1 MLNKTSKFSR
11 KTRNALSF
19 VRPCVSQKERL
30 HTANEI
36 WAIFISPIKFFP
48 KKMKRSDL
56 VNALNAW
63 YRTLPLLS
71 LVPLS
76 LSSILLS
83 FLFTAL
89 HCMWDLSS
97 QTRHHIRTSCLE
109 SSVLLIR
116 PGTSALILFSTLH
129 SRWGAGSG
137 VSETRVK

>member
-30 HTANEI
+30 HTVNEI
-36 WAIFISPIKFFP
+36 WAIFISLTKFSP

-56 VNALNAW
+56 VNDLNAL
-63 YRTLPLLS
+63 YRTLPLLP

-76 LSSILLS
+76 LSLPS
-83 FLFTAL
+83 FFPFFLL

-129 SRWGAGSG
+129 SRWGASSG